1 MARIIECRT
10 DADYQAAIGN
20 SGSALL
26 LIEFCA
32 SWTPPSQV
40 VSTEVGKLRLTYPDI
55 FHLVVDF
62 DVCPV
67 SFMQEVFQKYKVSI
81 LPTVK
86 LVKSGFEV
94 AEVRGASMFKLRQLI
109 EENY

>member
-1 MARIIECRT
+1 
-10 DADYQAAIGN
+10 
-20 SGSALL
+20 
-26 LIEFCA
+26 
-32 SWTPPSQV
+32 
-40 VSTEVGKLRLTYPDI
+40 
-55 FHLVVDF
+55 
-62 DVCPV
+62 
-67 SFMQEVFQKYKVSI
+67 